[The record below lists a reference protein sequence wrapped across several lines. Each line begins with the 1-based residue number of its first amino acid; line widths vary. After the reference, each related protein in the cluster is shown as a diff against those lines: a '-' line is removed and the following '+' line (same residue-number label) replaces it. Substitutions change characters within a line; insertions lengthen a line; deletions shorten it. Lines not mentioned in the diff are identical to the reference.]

1 LTYFQHQKYIPQF
14 SLIKAKLSKYF
25 TKKSDSSESL
35 IPPPLPLKQAATSDT
50 KQPAPAAIILT
61 KAAPQAAQSL
71 EQSLY
76 EHLKK
81 HFGHDRFK
89 SFTQKSACLEIAK
102 RNSDVYVSMP
112 TGAGKSLCFQLPSLL
127 KSGVSIVISPLIALI
142 YDQVEQLRAR
152 GIAAESL
159 NSKITTKKKNQIIN
173 DLTGEKTPTIRLL
186 YITPELAAQDYFRKI
201 LFDLNKK
208 NLLNYFIVDEAHW

>member
-1 LTYFQHQKYIPQF
+1 
-14 SLIKAKLSKYF
+14 
-25 TKKSDSSESL
+25 
-35 IPPPLPLKQAATSDT
+35 
-50 KQPAPAAIILT
+50 
-61 KAAPQAAQSL
+61 
-71 EQSLY
+71 
-76 EHLKK
+76 
-81 HFGHDRFK
+81 
-89 SFTQKSACLEIAK
+89 
-102 RNSDVYVSMP
+102 MP